1 MFVDVSAVWRLC
13 LGVGFGVLLVG
24 GLLLVWVAIDD
35 TRYGLLAVY
44 WFVGCCCGLFWMFGV
59 GRDVLCLWD

>member
-1 MFVDVSAVWRLC
+1 MLFGRLC

-44 WFVGCCCGLFWMFGV
+44 WFVGCCCGLF
-59 GRDVLCLWD
+59 